1 MNQAELLYKMLV
13 GQVIKDLYHLRKV
26 LGAGGFGGV
35 FLADEVVRDRLL
47 RELAIK
53 LIADNTNEQL
63 EELIEATRLDHP
75 NLIRSYAAGDC
86 QLNGIDFLYLVME
99 KAEYS
104 LEKRLEQGKLSV
116 ADTKK
121 LAGDVAAGLVYLHGQ
136 NKVHRDLKPGN
147 VLWLNNTWKLS
158 DFGLVRSL
166 GSQSYAQTANPS
178 GTIAYTPPEAFG
190 DRGKISTA
198 WDVWSL
204 GIMVVNAV
212 SGQVPYSF
220 DGKTQLLK
228 QVMTG
233 NLVLPNNIPSELES
247 IVRGCLQEDRR
258 QRWTAERVLEAL
270 KPPVIPACAGIHPPV
285 IPAQAGI
292 HPPVIPAQAGIHPP
306 VISPVIPALEILK
319 GREDWKTFSYAVVKL
334 DPQGNISS
342 RNQGSNQ
349 GYIELINGVEFPLLR
364 IPSGSFLMGS
374 PHTEAGRTKAESPQH
389 RVSIAEFCLGQTQ
402 VTQAQWRV
410 VANLPKIHRDLDP
423 DPSDFKGDNRPVEC
437 VTWYDCIEFC
447 ARLSQKTGKNYR
459 LPSEA
464 EWEYACRAGTTT
476 PFHFGETISAEV
488 ANYDGNHTYGR
499 GQKGVRLGETI
510 PVGSL
515 NAANAWGLHDM
526 HGNVWEW
533 CLDDWHDSYTGAPTD
548 GRPWLDTNDN
558 DSQNIFNLI
567 IFSSIFVK
575 NKNDNDYHFENWQ
588 NLLKKFLEHKKNKL
602 LRGGDWNLV
611 PRYCRSAARYCSSPG
626 GRGYL
631 VGFRIAVSLPR
642 T

>member
-1 MNQAELLYKMLV
+1 
-13 GQVIKDLYHLRKV
+13 V

-35 FLADEVVRDRLL
+35 FLANEVVRDRLL

-53 LIADNTNEQL
+53 IIPDNTNEQL

-75 NLIRSYAAGDC
+75 NIIRSHAAGDC
-86 QLNGIDFLYLVME
+86 QLNGVDLLYLVME

-116 ADTKK
+116 ADTRK
-121 LAGDVAAGLVYLHGQ
+121 LIGDVAAGLVYLHGQ

-158 DFGLVRSL
+158 DFGLVRNL
-166 GSQSYAQTANPS
+166 GDRSYAQTSNPI
-178 GTIAYTPPEAFG
+178 GTIAYMPPEAFG
-190 DRGKISTA
+190 DQHRISRA

-212 SGQVPYSF
+212 SGKIPYSF
-220 DGKTQLLK
+220 EGQTQLLK
-228 QVMTG
+228 QVMIG
-233 NLVLPNNIPSELES
+233 NLLLPDNIPSELEP
-247 IVRGCLQEDRR
+247 IVRGCLQKDRR
-258 QRWTAERVLEAL
+258 QRWTAQQVLDAL
-270 KPPVIPACAGIHPPV
+270 SKKPW
-285 IPAQAGI
+285 
-292 HPPVIPAQAGIHPP
+292 
-306 VISPVIPALEILK
+306 E
-319 GREDWKTFSYAVVKL
+319 TFSYDVVKL
-334 DPQGNISS
+334 DPNGNISS
-342 RNQGSNQ
+342 RNRGSNQ
-349 GYIELINGVEFPLLR
+349 GYIERINGVEFPMLR

-374 PHTEAGRTKAESPQH
+374 PDTEAERYSDESPQH
-389 RVSIAEFCLGQTQ
+389 RVSIAEFFMAQTQ
-402 VTQAQWRV
+402 VTQAQWRA

-423 DPSDFKGDNRPVEC
+423 DPSRFKGDNRPVEQ

-476 PFHFGETISAEV
+476 PFHFGETISTEV
-488 ANYDGNHTYGR
+488 ANYNGNYTYGS
-499 GQKGVRLGETI
+499 GKKGVYREQTI

-548 GRPWLDTNDN
+548 GRPWLDNNDN
-558 DSQNIFNLI
+558 DYQNIFISI
-567 IFSSIFVK
+567 ISSGFSN
-575 NKNDNDYHFENWQ
+575 NKNDNDYHFGDWQ
-588 NLLKKFLEHKKNKL
+588 NLLKKFLAHKKNKL
-602 LRGGDWNLV
+602 LRGGSWYIY
-611 PRYCRSAARYCSSPG
+611 PWSCRSAHRSYNDPG
-626 GRGYL
+626 CRNYL
-631 VGFRIAVSLPR
+631 VGFRIGVFLPR